1 MALHVVGLVYERSIV
16 YFLDELIFTLLT
28 VWVSEFGIRDWYTNF
43 KIALDTALLLKMDL
57 TLAYF
62 TVQRYW

>member
-28 VWVSEFGIRDWYTNF
+28 VWVSEFGIRDWSTNF

-62 TVQRYW
+62 IVQRYC